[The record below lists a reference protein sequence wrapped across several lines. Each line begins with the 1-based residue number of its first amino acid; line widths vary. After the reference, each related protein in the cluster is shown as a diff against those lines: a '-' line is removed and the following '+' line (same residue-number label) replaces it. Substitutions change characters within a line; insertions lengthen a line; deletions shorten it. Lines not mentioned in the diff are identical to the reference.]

1 MAVFKVLSD
10 TNAAVPAPHNSPNTG
25 RYADFVPFLASLAAR
40 FGAAKLLYELMGKAT
55 GDIVEESIELG
66 LARIHKT
73 QSCQPPAAVA
83 PKLSKE
89 SDASTS
95 RAEAPP
101 ATSKPRG
108 VDEVEMLDCI
118 SKMVD
123 LHLSTNE

>member
-10 TNAAVPAPHNSPNTG
+10 TNGAVLAPHNSPNTG

-40 FGAAKLLYELMGKAT
+40 FGAAKFLSELMGKAT
-55 GDIVEESIELG
+55 GEIVERSIELG
-66 LARIHKT
+66 LARINKT
-73 QSCQPPAAVA
+73 QSCQPPEAVA
-83 PKLSKE
+83 PKPSKE
-89 SDASTS
+89 SDTGH
-95 RAEAPP
+95 AEAPP
-101 ATSKPRG
+101 ATSRARG